1 LSIKA
6 CTPYPVLVKD
16 PVGVQSPPPPRGA
29 RRCHQWLNPSITFR
43 SRLKADHL
51 LLHSTAAASCN
62 ASFRRCNT
70 AWLVC
75 PGLSIG
81 GGGGHGTG
89 TNPEQM
95 TPLAPAPQGK
105 FFRFFGFYRGKAP
118 HWQSCD
124 PPVSPY
130 SGLYSISL
138 DAEMPGLRDAPA
150 YERESNDTLLGS
162 VFAFGYR

>member
-1 LSIKA
+1 VVEPFHNIPLSFKGGPLVAPLHRCCLMQRQLSALQYSMA
-6 CTPYPVLVKD
+6 CLSGLVD
-16 PVGVQSPPPPRGA
+16 SGG
-29 RRCHQWLNPSITFR
+29 
-43 SRLKADHL
+43 
-51 LLHSTAAASCN
+51 
-62 ASFRRCNT
+62 
-70 AWLVC
+70 
-75 PGLSIG
+75 G

-138 DAEMPGLRDAPA
+138 YA
-150 YERESNDTLLGS
+150 
-162 VFAFGYR
+162 